1 MRPWLLEPSLS
12 PRLWGSGIL
21 PSRLGLEPPPNADPV
36 GEAWLLYDQNRVMGA
51 PAVTLAELLS
61 REPSLLGEASLRR
74 YGEKLPLLSKL
85 IDAAERLSIQVH
97 PDDAYARSA
106 EAATGHFGKAEAWLI
121 LEAEPGASIVWG
133 FAREV
138 DKAELRS
145 RVERGT
151 LEEVLNVVPV
161 SPGDVIYNPPGT
173 VHAIG
178 AGILLFEIQQASD
191 LTYRLYDYG
200 RRDAQG
206 RTRELHVDKAL
217 EVVDLRP
224 GERAKVV
231 PVALTANGER
241 LVACEHFAMER
252 WRVTGRQAF
261 AVDPARFET
270 LTVVEGALTLAWEA
284 GELALGWGATVFVP
298 ATLSGY
304 TLEGEGAAVRCYP

>member
-1 MRPWLLEPSLS
+1 LAAKLE
-12 PRLWGSGIL
+12 
-21 PSRLGLEPPPNADPV
+21 LEPPPNADPV
-36 GEAWLLYDQNRVMGA
+36 GEAWLLYDRNRLVGA
-51 PAVTLAELLS
+51 PEVTLAELVS
-61 REPSLLGEASLRR
+61 REPGLLGEASRR
-74 YGEKLPLLSKL
+74 HYGEKVPLLSKL

-97 PDDAYARSA
+97 PDDAYARTV
-106 EAATGHFGKAEAWLI
+106 EAATGHFGKAEAWLV
-121 LEAEPGASIVWG
+121 LAAEPGASIVWG

-145 RVERGT
+145 RVEQGT

-161 SPGDVIYNPPGT
+161 APGDVIYNPPGT

-178 AGILLFEIQQASD
+178 AGVLLFEIQQASD

-206 RTRELHVDKAL
+206 QTRELHVDKAL

-224 GERAKVV
+224 GEHAKVV
-231 PVALTANGER
+231 PDSLTHNGER
-241 LVACEHFAMER
+241 LVACEHFVMER

-270 LTVVEGALTLAWEA
+270 LTVIEGALTLAWEA
-284 GELALGWGATVFVP
+284 GEVALGWGATVFVP
-298 ATLSGY
+298 ATVPRFALA
-304 TLEGEGAAVRCYP
+304 GEGAALRCYLPS